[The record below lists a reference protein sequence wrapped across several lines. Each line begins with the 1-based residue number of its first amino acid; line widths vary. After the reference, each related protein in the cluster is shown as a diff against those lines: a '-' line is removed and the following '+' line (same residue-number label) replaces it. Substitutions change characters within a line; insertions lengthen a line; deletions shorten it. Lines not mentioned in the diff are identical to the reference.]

1 MKQKQQPRPASA
13 TALAAAAAPQAAP
26 VVRLSPQPMYAQIK
40 EELRRRILDG
50 TYQPHQQLPSEAEL
64 MAAFD
69 VSRITVRQAL
79 SDLQGEGLIFKIHGK
94 GTFVS
99 KPKAFQELGQLE
111 GFGEAMGRHG
121 HETYNKLVSLRTL
134 KAPASVAE
142 RLALPAGSSVTEIR
156 RVRLLNREPISLD
169 VSWFDRS
176 IGEKLKRADLAQ
188 RDIFS
193 ILENQL
199 AQPLGQAELRIEAI
213 LADEMLAELL
223 KVQPGSPVLK
233 MDRLTYTQDGRP
245 IDYEHLYYRGD
256 AFQYRL
262 RIDRAGTP
270 ARG

>member
-1 MKQKQQPRPASA
+1 MKPKSQKI
-13 TALAAAAAPQAAP
+13 AP
-26 VVRLSPQPMYAQIK
+26 VLRLSPQPMYAQIK

-64 MAAFD
+64 IEAFS

-79 SDLQGEGLIFKIHGK
+79 GDLQSENLIFKIHGK

-121 HETYNKLVSLRTL
+121 HETYNRLISVRAL
-134 KAPASVAE
+134 KATREVAE
-142 RLALPAGSSVTEIR
+142 KLGLDAGSEVTEIR

-169 VSWFDRS
+169 VSYFEPA
-176 IGEKLKRADLAQ
+176 IGEQLHKADLAE

-193 ILENQL
+193 ILENQMAL
-199 AQPLGQAELRIEAI
+199 PLGQAELRIEAI
-213 LADEMLAELL
+213 LADESLAELL
-223 KVQPGSPVLK
+223 KVEEGSPVLK
-233 MDRLTYTQDGRP
+233 IERLTFTQQGRP
-245 IDYEHLYYRGD
+245 VDYEFLYYRGD

-262 RIDRAGTP
+262 RIDRQAHHP
-270 ARG
+270 QPQS